1 MRMKALSLSL
11 VAGLSMVSVAA
22 IAEPA
27 VQAGE
32 TLESL
37 SKAKVTTTVN
47 GQPGSIKEL
56 VESGKIKLI
65 SPEQSQPAATQPTA
79 TQPGTI
85 QPLSPAQ
92 PTMPADAGA
101 TAPVSPSSVAT
112 PELAAPESAPNA
124 TAPAAMPETAAPNAA
139 QPNAQ
144 LDAPEAEQLL
154 SQ

>member
-65 SPEQSQPAATQPTA
+65 SPEQSQPTA
-79 TQPGTI
+79 TQPLT
-85 QPLSPAQ
+85 PAQ
-92 PTMPADAGA
+92 PPVPAASDA
-101 TAPVSPSSVAT
+101 TAPVAPTSLT
-112 PELAAPESAPNA
+112 APETAPS
-124 TAPAAMPETAAPNAA
+124 APAAMPETTPPNVA